1 MTKYSIRHDK
11 GAPNGFFRGDS
22 RLALGI
28 TLGVLGVVL
37 AFVLFEFIWGARDR
51 FEYFNMAP
59 LIISLLVAS
68 ASTYFAAHALLEQ
81 RRTREA
87 STDPVLIVH
96 LGQREDARELVTFN
110 VTNVGA
116 GAALNVLLDVDE
128 PDDNDDDRPKRDYLR
143 HIFKQHHPFAVIL
156 QGKSVEFDFA
166 LGWFLLGQD
175 LSGQIDGKRPLHTVP
190 PFKARLSYEDLAGG
204 QYESEFMIDVRELR
218 GLGISKSL
226 QMRMVSALEKIAKK
240 N

>member
-1 MTKYSIRHDK
+1 MAKYSIRHDK
-11 GAPNGFFRGDS
+11 NAPTGFLRGDG
-22 RLALGI
+22 RFALGI

-37 AFVLFEFIWGARDR
+37 SFVAFDFFWGAIDR
-51 FEYFNMAP
+51 SQYLNMAP
-59 LIISLLVAS
+59 LIISLLVAA

-96 LGQREDARELVTFN
+96 LGQREDARELITFN

-116 GAALNVLLDVDE
+116 GAALNVLLHVDE
-128 PDDNDDDRPKRDYLR
+128 PDDEDDDRPKRNYLR
-143 HIFKQHHPFAVIL
+143 HIFKPHHPFAVIL

-175 LSGQIDGKRPLHTVP
+175 LTGQINIERPLHPVP
-190 PFKARLSYEDLAGG
+190 PFQARLSYEDLAGG
-204 QYESEFMIDVRELR
+204 KYESEFMIDVRELR
-218 GLGISKSL
+218 GLGASKSPK
-226 QMRMVSALEKIAKK
+226 MRMVSALEKIAKK
-240 N
+240 